1 MTLDEFVVKYTGV
14 PVDFDGAY
22 GNQCFDLYRKYVQD
36 VLGFPQ
42 SPSTGTAGAKTIWD
56 NYLKD
61 YFEAISNTPTGYPQK
76 GDIVIWG
83 SVYGIYGHVAICT
96 EATVNTF
103 KCFSQN
109 DPAGSL
115 PAIKWYKNY
124 TGVLGWLRAK
134 QQTDTE
140 QLKKDLAEQ
149 QQQVRNYVEQVAGK
163 DADIKKK
170 DSLITE
176 ITGQLKEAN
185 DKSKGFKDERDSI
198 LFQCANELGT
208 RQEIVDIVAAIKS
221 LVKRSDDYTD
231 YEKQV
236 ELDKK
241 EEAYQD
247 SLREKKHKDDVDSL
261 GKQLKTA
268 KDLLEALQIK
278 YDALVKPEDT
288 QITPSNVPQKST
300 IIDII
305 KKLLGV

>member
-1 MTLDEFVVKYTGV
+1 MILDEFVAKYTGV

-83 SVYGIYGHVAICT
+83 SVYGKFGHVAICI

-109 DPAGSL
+109 DPEGAL

-134 QQTDTE
+134 QQTDPAKLQSELEE
-140 QLKKDLAEQ
+140 QRKQVSNLQNQVNGLLVNISDWSKKYDECNTQRIEAGASADGFRKQLNDFVAKLA
-149 QQQVRNYVEQVAGK
+149 
-163 DADIKKK
+163 
-170 DSLITE
+170 SL
-176 ITGQLKEAN
+176 
-185 DKSKGFKDERDSI
+185 
-198 LFQCANELGT
+198 LGT
-208 RQEIVDIVAAIKS
+208 RQEVPEIIASIETAITFEDKA
-221 LVKRSDDYTD
+221 
-231 YEKQV
+231 V
-236 ELDKK
+236 ELDRKLALEVK
-241 EEAYQD
+241 EHQA
-247 SLREKKHKDDVDSL
+247 DVESF
-261 GKQLKTA
+261 GKEIAGLKTQLA
-268 KDLLEALQIK
+268 SLETK
-278 YDALVKPEDT
+278 YKELKDT
-288 QITPSNVPQKST
+288 QITPTQPTQKYS
-300 IIDII
+300 ILELL
-305 KKLLGV
+305 KKLFGG